1 MNQRWNHR
9 RDSYRPNG
17 EPIRT
22 TEYDV
27 VEIKHDRVAKDF
39 VVQHHY
45 SASYPAA
52 RFRFGLYHGDRLEG
66 VAVFSHPCQDKVL
79 TNVFPGVETK
89 AATELGRLVLLDEVP
104 ANGESFF
111 VAEAFRQLRTKGV
124 AGVLSFSDPVP
135 RRTAEGVLVMPGH
148 TGCVY
153 QALNARYLGRG
164 TPRTLRILPD
174 GTVFSDRAASKIR
187 NLERGWEYSA
197 DLLVKHGAE
206 PIGDSDP
213 AQWLSCWLKRLTR
226 SLRHRGNHKYIWGID
241 KALRRTLPVSLPY
254 PKQIDQEAA

>member
-1 MNQRWNHR
+1 MNQRWNDR

-22 TEYDV
+22 QEYDI
-27 VEIKHDRVAKDF
+27 VELKDDATAKDF
-39 VVQHHY
+39 VVRHHY

-52 RFRFGLYHGDRLEG
+52 RFRYGLYHGDRLEG

-79 TNVFPGVETK
+79 TNVFPVEAK

-111 VAEAFRQLRTKGV
+111 VARCFEQLRKSGI

-135 RRTAEGVLVMPGH
+135 RRTNEGLLVMPGH

-153 QALNARYLGRG
+153 QALNAKYLGRG
-164 TPRTLRILPD
+164 TARTLRILPD

-187 NLERGWEYSA
+187 KMERGWEYSA
-197 DLLVKHGAE
+197 QILIRHGAQPIEGME
-206 PIGDSDP
+206 P
-213 AQWLSCWLKRLTR
+213 AEWLNYWLKRLTR
-226 SLRHRGNHKYIWGID
+226 TVRHRGNHKYVWGLD
-241 KALRRTLPVSLPY
+241 KAMKRTLPDSRPY
-254 PKQIDQEAA
+254 PKQIDKEAA